1 MAKTKNDPIDWERV
15 KENRLDENS
24 DISRALEIYR
34 SNGSFIVLDTETTGF
49 CAGKGDR
56 IIEVAFQR
64 YEIDGGALREG
75 EIFNSYVDPMRPI
88 PWKITGLTR
97 IADRDVIGKP
107 RIGELLPDICRFMG
121 EYPLI
126 GHNLSFDLRFLN
138 PVMVE
143 AGYDLIDG
151 NKTIDTLK
159 ISRIMYG
166 RNRKH
171 TLRDCCMRE
180 TVDAFSGAGYH
191 SALHDVK
198 VTAEVFFS
206 LLKKIVKG
214 K

>member
-1 MAKTKNDPIDWERV
+1 VGKTKNEPIDWAKV
-15 KENRLDENS
+15 KANELDEGS
-24 DISRALEIYR
+24 DISKALEIYR
-34 SNGSFIVLDTETTGF
+34 SNGSFIVFDTENTGF

-56 IIEVAFQR
+56 IIEVAFQK
-64 YEIDGGALREG
+64 YVIDGGTLEEG
-75 EIFNSYVDPMRPI
+75 EILNSYIDPERPI

-97 IADRDVIGKP
+97 ITEHHVKGKP
-107 RIGELLPDICRFMG
+107 RIEEMLPDICRFMG
-121 EYPLI
+121 DDPLI

-143 AGYDLIDG
+143 EGYEIIQGDKI
-151 NKTIDTLK
+151 IDTLR

-166 RNRKH
+166 RDRKH
-171 TLRDCCMRE
+171 TLQNCSVRE
-180 TVDAFSGAGYH
+180 NVDAFSRAGYH

-206 LLKKIVKG
+206 MLKKLVKG